1 MMVLRQDVVLEPKPS
16 GEGCT
21 LRDPA
26 SGKSYD
32 FGAVEA
38 FLIEGLRS
46 PWTAAGLATACNA
59 RHDAGCA
66 PADID
71 SFVRMVAGWG
81 LLEERRAASALV
93 HEEQTAQPPAPD
105 TAGFQCLVPE
115 SVGLD
120 MLARAARP
128 LSCLGWVIP
137 ALFCFGLVGV
147 GGRIPAFFSDLGA
160 AWSNPLALASIPV
173 FMLLANLVI
182 EAWRGAAAC
191 GSGTA
196 LPALGLWWQGPV
208 PSFHVRI
215 PAPEQLDPSAR
226 FRVAAAPL
234 TAACAASGLSC
245 LLWVASVRSHSVTMS
260 SVWAVA
266 VVVSLAAVVAVSN
279 PFSPSGLWSLRRVA
293 AGRGEGTL
301 TLPPGV
307 PRVLGLLL
315 WLFAFAAVV
324 ATFISLYLQ
333 LEAGIRGGGLVA
345 VFLAAGGMAYAMKKP
360 AESVIER
367 HRARAASKAP
377 GSTGTAPAP
386 RQPSPSEDQP
396 VRRRR
401 IKIALAAAA
410 VLILF
415 LPYPFHVGGEAEVL
429 PAQRA
434 TLTAEMD
441 GMIEEIYFDSGDYV
455 TAGTIVAQMANHR
468 QVRDLRAAEAGR
480 DAIVF
485 DIAKLRST
493 PTPEEVAA
501 ATAKVD
507 SAKVAAR
514 YTADELKRASVLY
527 ERGSSSTQE
536 LDKARQAADAAV
548 QGLAEAEAN
557 LAAVKAQVNPNQI
570 AALEAEK
577 IKMEHEIVMNK
588 EQLRRTSL
596 ITPISGRIVTKDLQ
610 YKLKSFIKE
619 GVEFAVVEDLNTVL
633 IQVAVP
639 EPEIGDVKVGASMKL
654 RLWAF
659 PDEEFEGTVE
669 QILPAAEET
678 TADMGRTVPVIGR
691 MDNSDGQL
699 RSGLTGQAKIR
710 GEPRLV
716 IVAFTK
722 AIVRF
727 VLIEL
732 WSWFP

>member
-1 MMVLRQDVVLEPKPS
+1 MKVLRKDVVLEPNPA

-46 PWTAAGLATACNA
+46 PWTAARLAAECNA
-59 RHDAGCA
+59 RHAADCSA
-66 PADID
+66 ADID
-71 SFVRMVAGWG
+71 SFVRMVADWG
-81 LLEERRAASALV
+81 LLEERRAATGEPDEAESV
-93 HEEQTAQPPAPD
+93 EPPTPED
-105 TAGFQCLVPE
+105 PGFRCLVRE

-120 MLARAARP
+120 MLARAVRP
-128 LSCLGWVIP
+128 LRCLALVIP
-137 ALFCFGLVGV
+137 ALFCFGLAGV
-147 GGRIPAFFSDLGA
+147 GGRMPQFLSDLGGVL
-160 AWSNPLALASIPV
+160 SNPAALASIPFFV
-173 FMLLANLVI
+173 LLANLVI
-182 EAWRGAAAC
+182 EAWRGASAC
-191 GSGTA
+191 ASGA
-196 LPALGLWWQGPV
+196 PLPAIGLRRQGWA
-208 PSFHVRI
+208 PSVHVRI
-215 PAPEQLDPSAR
+215 AGLDQLDPAAR

-234 TAACAASGLSC
+234 IAACAYAGLCS
-245 LLWVASVRSHSVTMS
+245 LLWVASARSHAVFMS
-260 SVWAVA
+260 GVWAVG
-266 VVVSLAAVVAVSN
+266 VVISMAAVVAVSN
-279 PFSPSGLWSLRRVA
+279 PFSPSGLWSLFRTA
-293 AGRGEGTL
+293 TGRGEGPAPM
-301 TLPPGV
+301 PPGV

-315 WLFAFAAVV
+315 WVFAFAAAA
-324 ATFISLYLQ
+324 ATFIALYLQ

-377 GSTGTAPAP
+377 GAAGTPPGPRPASATVE
-386 RQPSPSEDQP
+386 QPD
-396 VRRRR
+396 RRRR

-410 VLILF
+410 VVILF

-441 GMIEEIYFDSGDYV
+441 GMIEEIFFDSGDYV
-455 TAGTIVAQMANHR
+455 TAGTVVAQMANHR
-468 QVRDLRAAEAGR
+468 QIRDLRAAEAGR
-480 DAIVF
+480 DAIAF

-501 ATAKVD
+501 ATTKVD

-570 AALEAEK
+570 AALEAVR

-610 YKLKSFIKE
+610 YKLKSFVKE
-619 GVEFAVVEDLNTVL
+619 GIEFAVVEDLNTVL